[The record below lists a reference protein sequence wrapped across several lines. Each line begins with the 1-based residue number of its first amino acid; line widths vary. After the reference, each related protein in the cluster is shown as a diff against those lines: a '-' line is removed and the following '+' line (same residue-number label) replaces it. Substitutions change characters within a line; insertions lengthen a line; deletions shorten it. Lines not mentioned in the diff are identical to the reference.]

1 MGKFGLKSQSLFH
14 LGLCRFLRSAQHD
27 GNVDHQTQ
35 QGGAILQ
42 SQRERGMQKIPKL
55 EGNYLGPF
63 FSTNPRILTLIRPLL
78 LASYT
83 VLARYHIVA

>member
-27 GNVDHQTQ
+27 GNIDHQTQ

-42 SQRERGMQKIPKL
+42 RQRQRGMQEKIPKSG
-55 EGNYLGPF
+55 EPYLCSF
-63 FSTNPRILTLIRPLL
+63 LVLTQEF
-78 LASYT
+78 
-83 VLARYHIVA
+83 